1 MVRASQPGS
10 RQKRSRQGHPP
21 QTQSLPLELS
31 EDGKSGD
38 LLPHK
43 PLVAIVGR
51 PNVGKSTLFNRIVGH
66 RTAIV
71 DDVSGVTR
79 DRNMADCD
87 YQNRMFTLV
96 DTGGLD
102 LNAEDVIVSQ
112 IKEQTQAAMS
122 EADLVI
128 AVMDGRIGLSPLD
141 IELADLLRPITKP
154 VFLAVNKIDTPK
166 SEPLLADFYQLGV
179 KDIFP
184 ISAEGG
190 MGVDELLEALLPYLP
205 HVPDELVQAEIPR
218 IAVVGRPNVGKS
230 TLVNAILGE
239 QRLIVSEI
247 PGTTRDPIDSLLTR
261 EGQSYIFTDTA
272 GIRRR
277 GRIDRGIEGYS
288 VVRAMRALGRS
299 DVAVLVLDGIEG
311 VTEQDTKIAGLISKQ
326 GRGCVILVNKWD
338 VREDDPAAY
347 PAYNLELSRR
357 FPFFAHVPVLFG
369 AAVQSE
375 TLPRLFSKL
384 DQVVAFFAKRIQTR
398 KLNLFLQ
405 QLLEKNPISLH
416 RGNPKKSMFIT
427 QVATKPPTFALF
439 VKGAEKI
446 PTAYLRYLE
455 NSIRAEYG
463 FQGIPIKIL
472 LRGKGKK

>member
-1 MVRASQPGS
+1 MVRASHTQS
-10 RQKRSRQGHPP
+10 RHKRSRTGHAPKTEP
-21 QTQSLPLELS
+21 LPLDLPKDENA
-31 EDGKSGD
+31 ED

-43 PLVAIVGR
+43 PLVVIVGR

-79 DRNMADCD
+79 DRNMAECE
-87 YQNRMFTLV
+87 YQNRMFSLV

-112 IKEQTQAAMS
+112 IKDQTQTAMA

-128 AVMDGRIGLSPLD
+128 AVMDGRVGLSPLD
-141 IELADLLRPITKP
+141 TELADLLRPISKP
-154 VFLAVNKIDTPK
+154 VFLAINKIDTPK

-190 MGVDELLEALLPYLP
+190 MGVDELLEALMPYLP
-205 HVPDELVQAEIPR
+205 QIPDESAQLEIPR

-239 QRLIVSEI
+239 QRLIVSDV
-247 PGTTRDPIDSLLTR
+247 PGTTRDPIDSFLTR
-261 EGQSYIFTDTA
+261 DGQNYIFTDTA

-299 DVAVLVLDGIEG
+299 DIAVLVLDGIEG
-311 VTEQDTKIAGLISKQ
+311 VTEQDTKIAGLINKQ

-338 VREDDPAAY
+338 VREDDPEAH
-347 PAYNLELSRR
+347 PAYNLALSRR

-369 AAVQSE
+369 AAVQTE
-375 TLPRLFSKL
+375 TLPRLFSKI
-384 DQVVAFFAKRIQTR
+384 DQVMAHFVKRIQTR

-405 QLLEKNPISLH
+405 QLLEKNPLSLR

-455 NSIRAEYG
+455 NSLRAEYG

-472 LRGKGKK
+472 LRGK

>member
-1 MVRASQPGS
+1 MTRST
-10 RQKRSRQGHPP
+10 RSRSRRAPETKP
-21 QTQSLPLELS
+21 LPLNLP
-31 EDGKSGD
+31 EDESGED

-43 PLVAIVGR
+43 PLVVIVGR

-79 DRNMADCD
+79 DRNMAECE

-112 IKEQTQAAMS
+112 IKEQTQSAIA

-128 AVMDGRIGLSPLD
+128 AVMDGRVGLSPLD
-141 IELADLLRPITKP
+141 TELADLLRPVTKP

-190 MGVDELLEALLPYLP
+190 MGIDELLEALMPYLP
-205 HVPDELVQAEIPR
+205 QAPDESAQLEIPR

-239 QRLIVSEI
+239 KRLIVSDI

-311 VTEQDTKIAGLISKQ
+311 VTEQDTKIAGLINKQ

-338 VREDDPAAY
+338 VRENDPEAH
-347 PAYNLELSRR
+347 PAYNLALSRR

-375 TLPRLFSKL
+375 TLPRLFSKI

-405 QLLEKNPISLH
+405 QLLEKNPIPLH
-416 RGNPKKSMFIT
+416 RGKPKKPMFTT

-463 FQGIPIKIL
+463 FQGIPLKIL
-472 LRGKGKK
+472 LRGRK